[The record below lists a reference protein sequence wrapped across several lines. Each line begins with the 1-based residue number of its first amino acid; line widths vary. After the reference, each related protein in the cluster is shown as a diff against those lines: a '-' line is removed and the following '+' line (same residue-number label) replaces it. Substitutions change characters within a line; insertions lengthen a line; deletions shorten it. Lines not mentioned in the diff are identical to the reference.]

1 MFRWVKKLA
10 VLLDGSRSRK
20 VAIIQSLIATCRLHE
35 VSTFDYLVD
44 VLQRIGVHPATEVHL
59 LTRLWKAH
67 FAANP
72 FGLYCHGARDRMRII
87 EDFSLEQLIELN
99 RLICERIAELRA
111 QQDFDVLMQ
120 LRLGQQV
127 HFESQ
132 RGPVFGRVIKINR
145 KTVII
150 RCEDNRR
157 VESLGGI
164 GDSNKDCC

>member
-1 MFRWVKKLA
+1 
-10 VLLDGSRSRK
+10 
-20 VAIIQSLIATCRLHE
+20 
-35 VSTFDYLVD
+35 
-44 VLQRIGVHPATEVHL
+44 
-59 LTRLWKAH
+59 
-67 FAANP
+67 
-72 FGLYCHGARDRMRII
+72 MRII

-150 RCEDNRR
+150 ECEDNRQWK
-157 VESLGGI
+157 VSVGLVTPI
-164 GDSNKDCC
+164 KDCC